1 MNNNS
6 TKLVPVIHLKEWV
19 IANIISYIPVI
30 GLTMLFIWAFGS
42 STVNENKK
50 NWAKALLLIQLIAIT
65 LIVLFYIL
73 LGTLA
78 LVTHNQ

>member
-50 NWAKALLLIQLIAIT
+50 NWAKALLLIQLILQRTNLAS
-65 LIVLFYIL
+65 VIL
-73 LGTLA
+73 QTKSLKPA
-78 LVTHNQ
+78 